1 MWPSG
6 APWAAHTGNTDPSYS
21 TRSIRVVNKPPQH
34 MIVTPS
40 ELIASFLQP
49 CSKQFLL
56 PLRLQNVGYFTNELA
71 QHSIHAN
78 EYELCVNKN

>member
-1 MWPSG
+1 
-6 APWAAHTGNTDPSYS
+6 
-21 TRSIRVVNKPPQH
+21 